1 MKLSEQIDKIN
12 RDTANIKRIGERL
25 NNIFKD
31 IPKA

>member
-1 MKLSEQIDKIN
+1 MKLSEQIDKIS